1 MKSLRFLPVLLTI
14 ILSSCTER
22 IVDETP
28 AINEGDALLKVGLSV
43 DEGLEIVQTKD
54 GELDASL
61 VPHADSLWVDLY
73 RLAKR
78 NANAMKETW
87 NRVYFGKYE
96 EAKDTA
102 FRVKGGTWKLLA
114 FHGDST
120 ACGFDKPYFLAEKE
134 FVVDGGLNENGEPN
148 LTTVEAQAKVSN
160 VRITVNFD
168 ETVPGSYYDYFLRL
182 ARIDTSSTAGNQAN
196 KKYKQILRY
205 RMDEERD
212 AYMMATDSLQIQFM
226 AQDEYGDESSW
237 KYTTL
242 DTISTAPNDHVIID
256 VKLKDPRHGTLD
268 ITITTDEEIVKKEHN
283 LEILEEWAP
292 QDPPQVVAS
301 GFDANGDHAV
311 VEGDKTGNNATISVI
326 ARAGLKSLF
335 LKVESD
341 YLNVPVSEGGAGL
354 DLPLGEE
361 IDLLDVSAENMV
373 KLDRLAAGGF
383 EWLRGVDENGNSVM
397 SGSRKLT
404 YLTMTKLFEKINELN
419 PSLPQK
425 RDLARFTVKAVD
437 NVPEAQVTS
446 LDLTATAY
454 PITQVLSI
462 PEGRVWAKKIV
473 SPEITVGKGLARLFV
488 LQISTDGGTS
498 WSDFTTFKSAANGVI
513 DFGTLAVEPSTTY
526 MFRTVYNNNPNLMS
540 NVVTVTTEDALQVG
554 NPGFEEYHT
563 QTLTVKRWFDSKDR
577 DWYLPYLSDDS
588 DPWWAVNSRKT
599 MPSST
604 TPAEFDYKVF
614 PCTGYSV
621 NRYSGSKSA
630 MVHTVNVNDM
640 NTAGTS
646 FGDNVAGEL
655 WIGKANDSGDHVTD
669 GRAFASRPSSVRFR
683 YLYTPVG
690 TETFA
695 YYLVLKDAAGNV
707 IANSEKLDGEAASE
721 WTLCDIPVLY
731 SDTESKAA
739 NLYICFKSCSGEPSI
754 IKDSMIELA
763 GIEYTAHF
771 GSVLRIDDIELTY

>member
-1 MKSLRFLPVLLTI
+1 MKSLRFLAVLLTI
-14 ILSSCTER
+14 ILSSCAGH

-28 AINEGDALLKVGLSV
+28 VINEGEALLKVGLSV
-43 DEGLEIVQTKD
+43 DEGLEIVQTKA

-61 VPHADSLWVDLY
+61 VPHVDSLWVDLY
-73 RLAKR
+73 RLSKR

-102 FRVKGGTWKLLA
+102 FRVKGGNWKLLA

-120 ACGFDKPYFLAEKE
+120 ACGYDKPYFLAEKE
-134 FVVDGGLNENGEPN
+134 FVVDGGLKENGEPN

-205 RMDEERD
+205 KMDEERD

-226 AQDEYGDESSW
+226 AQYEYGDEESW

-242 DTISTAPNDHVIID
+242 DTIATAPNDHVIID
-256 VKLKDPRHGTLD
+256 VTLKDPRYGSLD
-268 ITITTDEEIVKKEHN
+268 ITITTDDNVVKKEHN
-283 LEILEEWAP
+283 LDILEEWAP

-326 ARAGLKSLF
+326 ARAGLKNLY

-341 YLNVPVSEGGAGL
+341 YLNIPVSEGGAGL
-354 DLPLGEE
+354 DLPLDEE
-361 IDLLDVSAENMV
+361 VDLLDVSAENMA

-383 EWLRGVDENGNSVM
+383 EWLRGVDEDGNSVM

-404 YLTMTKLFEKINELN
+404 YVTMTRLFEKINELN

-425 RDLARFTVKAVD
+425 RDLARFTIKAVD
-437 NVPEAQVTS
+437 NVPEAQETT
-446 LDLTATAY
+446 LNLTATAY

-462 PEGRVWAKKIV
+462 PEGRVWARKIV

-488 LQISTDGGTS
+488 LQASTDGGKT
-498 WSDFTTFKSAANGVI
+498 WSDFATFKSAANGII

-540 NVVTVTTEDALQVG
+540 DVVTVTTEDILQVG

-577 DWYLPYLSDDS
+577 DWYLPYLSNDS

-599 MPSST
+599 MPTST

-630 MVHTVNVNDM
+630 MLYTVNVNDM

-646 FGDNVAGEL
+646 FGDNVAGEM

-695 YYLVLKDAAGNV
+695 YYLVLKDAAGNI
-707 IANSEKLDGEAASE
+707 IASSEKLDGEAASE

-731 SDTESKAA
+731 SDTETKAA

-754 IKDSMIELA
+754 IMDSKIELA
-763 GIEYTAHF
+763 GNEYSAHI

>member
-14 ILSSCTER
+14 VLSSCAEG
-22 IVDETP
+22 IADQTP
-28 AINEGDALLKVGLSV
+28 VINDGEAWLKVGLSV
-43 DEGLEIVQTKD
+43 DGGLEIVQTKD
-54 GELDASL
+54 GGLDASL
-61 VPHADSLWVDLY
+61 VPSADSLWVDLY

-78 NANAMKETW
+78 NEHAMIETW

-102 FRVKGGTWKLLA
+102 FRVKGGSWKLLA

-134 FVVDGGLNENGEPN
+134 FVVDGGLKENGEPN
-148 LTTVEAQAKVSN
+148 LTTVEAEAKVSN

-182 ARIDTSSTAGNQAN
+182 ARVDTSSTAGHQAN
-196 KKYKQILRY
+196 KRYKQILRY

-361 IDLLDVSAENMV
+361 IDLLDVSAENMA

-404 YLTMTKLFEKINELN
+404 YVTMTKLFEKINDLN

-488 LQISTDGGTS
+488 LQMSTDGGTS

-563 QTLTVKRWFDSKDR
+563 QTLTVKRWFDSIDR

-707 IANSEKLDGEAASE
+707 IASSEKLDGEAASE

-754 IKDSMIELA
+754 IKDS
-763 GIEYTAHF
+763 GIEIAGNEYSAHI